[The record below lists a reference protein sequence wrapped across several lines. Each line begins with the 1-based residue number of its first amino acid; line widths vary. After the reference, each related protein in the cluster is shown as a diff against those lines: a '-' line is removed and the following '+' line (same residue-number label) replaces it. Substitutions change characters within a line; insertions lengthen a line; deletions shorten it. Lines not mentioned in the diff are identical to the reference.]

1 MYAASHPR
9 SLPMT
14 NTAPTLKS
22 NVGRIQG
29 LLDRERIGANDMSR
43 SGSLELG
50 IGGSGVIEDP
60 SRLPSVWPLTIE
72 RLEGRIAARALA
84 QSAPGASRF
93 RYFLDGSQQTLPVWR
108 IGLVPI
114 VVGLSAVGILERDDA
129 GAPWLSGETFG
140 SKQSWI
146 FPLETGRPDL
156 TRLAEILGRFG
167 DLHDPLYDR
176 HDQRFEHYEFLAGH
190 YGKLVYNSR
199 DLANRLRADQ
209 EKRLLAHWRRDISP
223 AAPNAWIAVDGRL
236 PENVP
241 NAVGLVKD
249 LQTQHLVGDEA
260 ETLFNLPE
268 GYRTTAFRYVSNA
281 GASTTANTASE
292 GRTMWYMRLWDASGM
307 DARHSLVR
315 VEAAHEV
322 CTTEQIDEIS
332 GWLLAERI
340 PRARNDPR
348 WPTLLYPIHYLE
360 LILKRHLASV
370 TAGWPS

>member
-1 MYAASHPR
+1 
-9 SLPMT
+9 MT
-14 NTAPTLKS
+14 PNLKT
-22 NVGRIQG
+22 NVGQIQG
-29 LLDRERIGANDMSR
+29 MLDRERIGASDMSR

-50 IGGSGVIEDP
+50 IGGGGVIEDP
-60 SRLPSVWPLTIE
+60 SRLPSIWPLTIE
-72 RLEGRIAARALA
+72 RLEGRIAARPVA
-84 QSAPGASRF
+84 QAAPGASRF
-93 RYFLDGSQQTLPVWR
+93 RYFLDGSQLTLPVWR
-108 IGLVPI
+108 IGLVPV
-114 VVGLSAVGILERDDA
+114 VVGLTAVGILERDDA

-146 FPLETGRPDL
+146 FPLETGRLDL
-156 TRLAEILGRFG
+156 DRLGEILGRFG
-167 DLHDPLYDR
+167 ELHDPLYDR
-176 HDQRFEHYEFLAGH
+176 HGRRFEHYDFLAGH

-199 DLANRLRADQ
+199 DLANRLRAEQ
-209 EKRLLAHWRRDISP
+209 ENLLLARWRHDISP
-223 AAPNAWIAVDGRL
+223 LTPDAWIAVDGRL
-236 PENVP
+236 PGNVP

-249 LQTQHLVGDEA
+249 LQTQHLVGEEA
-260 ETLFNLPE
+260 ETLFNLPA
-268 GYRTTAFRYVSNA
+268 GYRTTAFRYVSNIGTSA
-281 GASTTANTASE
+281 EPVSTSE

>member
-1 MYAASHPR
+1 VIHVASRPQ
-9 SLPMT
+9 SEPLGSSVP
-14 NTAPTLKS
+14 NLKAR
-22 NVGRIQG
+22 VGQIQG
-29 LLDRERIGANDMSR
+29 ILDRERIGANDMSR

-50 IGGSGVIEDP
+50 IGGGGVIEDP
-60 SRLPSVWPLTIE
+60 SRLPNVWPLTIE
-72 RLEGRIAARALA
+72 RLEGRIAARVLE
-84 QSAPGASRF
+84 QAPSGASRF

-114 VVGLSAVGILERDDA
+114 VVGLSAVGILERDEA
-129 GAPWLSGETFG
+129 GSPWLSSETFRET
-140 SKQSWI
+140 QSWI
-146 FPLETGRPDL
+146 FPLETGRPELD
-156 TRLAEILGRFG
+156 RLAEILGVMG

-176 HDQRFEHYEFLAGH
+176 HNRRFEHYDYLAGH
-190 YGKLVYNSR
+190 YGKLVYNAR

-209 EKRLLAHWRRDISP
+209 ESRLLSRWRQDISSRSP
-223 AAPNAWIAVDGRL
+223 DAWIAVDGRL
-236 PENVP
+236 PENIP

-260 ETLFNLPE
+260 ETLFNLPQ

-281 GASTTANTASE
+281 DTTGASE

-322 CTTEQIDEIS
+322 RTTEQIDEIS

-360 LILKRHLASV
+360 LILKRHLSSV

>member
-1 MYAASHPR
+1 MHAVPQPQDFSSTA
-9 SLPMT
+9 MT
-14 NTAPTLKS
+14 PTLKT

-29 LLDRERIGANDMSR
+29 MLDRERIGANDMSR

-50 IGGSGVIEDP
+50 IGGGGVIEDP

-72 RLEGRIAARALA
+72 RIEGRIAARAVA
-84 QSAPGASRF
+84 QAMPGASRF

-114 VVGLSAVGILERDDA
+114 VVGLIAVGILERDDA
-129 GAPWLSGETFG
+129 GAPWLAGETFG

-156 TRLAEILGRFG
+156 KRLAEILNHFG

-176 HDQRFEHYEFLAGH
+176 HGRRFEHYEFLAGH

-199 DLANRLRADQ
+199 DLANRLRAEQ
-209 EKRLLAHWRRDISP
+209 EDHLLTHWRRDISP
-223 AAPNAWIAVDGRL
+223 LASDAWIAVDGRL
-236 PENVP
+236 SENVP

-260 ETLFNLPE
+260 ETLFNLPQ
-268 GYRTTAFRYVSNA
+268 GHRTTAFRYVSNTDTSDEA
-281 GASTTANTASE
+281 GTVSE

-315 VEAAHEV
+315 VEVAHEV

-360 LILKRHLASV
+360 LILKRHLASL

>member
-1 MYAASHPR
+1 MHTAARPR
-9 SLPMT
+9 STPSEST
-14 NTAPTLKS
+14 HPAVNLKTR
-22 NVGRIQG
+22 VGQIQDI
-29 LLDRERIGANDMSR
+29 LDRERIGANDMSR

-50 IGGSGVIEDP
+50 IGGGGVIEDP
-60 SRLPSVWPLTIE
+60 TQLPSIWPLRIE
-72 RLEGRIAARALA
+72 RLEGPIVARPVVQAD
-84 QSAPGASRF
+84 PGASQF

-140 SKQSWI
+140 SKQAWI

-156 TRLAEILGRFG
+156 ERLADILSVTG

-176 HDQRFEHYEFLAGH
+176 HDRRFEHYEYLAGH
-190 YGKLVYNSR
+190 YGKLVYNAR
-199 DLANRLRADQ
+199 DLANRLRAQQ
-209 EKRLLAHWRRDISP
+209 ESLLLSRWRSDISP
-223 AAPNAWIAVDGRL
+223 LAPDAWIAVDGRL
-236 PENVP
+236 AGNVP

-249 LQTQHLVGDEA
+249 LQTQHLVGHEA
-260 ETLFNLPE
+260 ETLFNLPQ
-268 GYRTTAFRYVSNA
+268 GHRTTAFRYVSNA
-281 GASTTANTASE
+281 GDHAGTATE

-315 VEAAHEV
+315 VEAAHAV
-322 CTTEQIDEIS
+322 ATTEQIDEIS

-360 LILKRHLASV
+360 LILKRHLSSV

>member
-1 MYAASHPR
+1 MHAVSQPR
-9 SLPMT
+9 SLPVGNIT
-14 NTAPTLKS
+14 PTLKA

-29 LLDRERIGANDMSR
+29 ILDRERIGANDMSR

-50 IGGSGVIEDP
+50 IGGGVIEDP
-60 SRLPSVWPLTIE
+60 RRLPSVWPLTIE
-72 RLEGRIAARALA
+72 RLEGRIAARPVA
-84 QSAPGASRF
+84 QAAAGASRF
-93 RYFLDGSQQTLPVWR
+93 RFFLDGSQLTLPVWR

-114 VVGLSAVGILERDDA
+114 VVGLSAVGILERDA
-129 GAPWLSGETFG
+129 TGAPWLSGETFRAT
-140 SKQSWI
+140 QSWI

-156 TRLAEILGRFG
+156 GRLAEILARFG
-167 DLHDPLYDR
+167 ELHDPLYDR
-176 HDQRFEHYEFLAGH
+176 HHRRFEHYEYLAGH

-199 DLANRLRADQ
+199 DLANRVRAEQ
-209 EKRLLAHWRRDISP
+209 ESRLLARWQRDIFP
-223 AAPNAWIAVDGRL
+223 QDLDAWIAVDGRL
-236 PENVP
+236 PENIP

-260 ETLFNLPE
+260 ETLFNLPQ
-268 GYRTTAFRYVSNA
+268 GHRTTAFRYVSNA
-281 GASTTANTASE
+281 DAPGTTGPASE